1 MNVKNYTFLALF
13 LLIGL
18 LGKAQDCVLD
28 IGGEHYKTIE
38 SAFQLNA
45 AQKQKLE
52 SLRAAFAVEAR
63 LINEEAEKL
72 FDTHPQS
79 TPEELTVLGQ
89 KYNVIKQK
97 LLDVTIKY
105 DKKLLSS
112 FNEKQK
118 ERYHNLCKE
127 AARRPLVVK

>member
-13 LLIGL
+13 LLMSL

-38 SAFQLNA
+38 NAFQLNEE
-45 AQKQKLE
+45 QKQKLE
-52 SLRAAFAVEAR
+52 SLRAALAVEAR

-112 FNEKQK
+112 FNDKQK

-127 AARRPLVVK
+127 ASRSPLLVR